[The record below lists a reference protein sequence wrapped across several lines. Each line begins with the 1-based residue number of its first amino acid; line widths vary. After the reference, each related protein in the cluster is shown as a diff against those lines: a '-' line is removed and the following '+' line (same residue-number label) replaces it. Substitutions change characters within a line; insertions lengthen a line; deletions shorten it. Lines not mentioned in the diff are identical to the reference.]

1 MGELDQQL
9 EIVRRGYDPHQV
21 QRLVGSLAGE
31 LKALAVENAALREQ
45 LAAAE
50 ARPAEPPSHSLTAGD
65 DATAARSR
73 ETADVL
79 DAARL
84 NVARVMERATK
95 EAAELLAAAEHEA
108 QEKAAQQSTAAL
120 AAAEAHAKEMLD
132 GAEAE
137 LAQVTALLEPGG
149 DLCELAELTA
159 LRETLRTQFSDTR
172 AQLAAIEATMD
183 SAAAAELQDAHG

>member
-50 ARPAEPPSHSLTAGD
+50 ARPAEPPSH
-65 DATAARSR
+65 
-73 ETADVL
+73 
-79 DAARL
+79 
-84 NVARVMERATK
+84 
-95 EAAELLAAAEHEA
+95 EA

-137 LAQVTALLEPGG
+137 LAQVTARLEQGRA
-149 DLCELAELTA
+149 ELAELTA

-183 SAAAAELQDAHG
+183 SAAAAELQDVHG

>member
-1 MGELDQQL
+1 MQ
-9 EIVRRGYDPHQV
+9 
-21 QRLVGSLAGE
+21 
-31 LKALAVENAALREQ
+31 
-45 LAAAE
+45 AE

-84 NVARVMERATK
+84 NVALVMERATK

-137 LAQVTALLEPGG
+137 LAQVTARLEHGQA
-149 DLCELAELTA
+149 ELAELTA

-172 AQLAAIEATMD
+172 ATRRDRGDDGLRSRGRAARRSWVT
-183 SAAAAELQDAHG
+183 AAARAPEPSN

>member
-21 QRLVGSLAGE
+21 QRLVGSLAGG
-31 LKALAVENAALREQ
+31 LAV
-45 LAAAE
+45 LAVI
-50 ARPAEPPSHSLTAGD
+50 EPPSPSLTAGD

-137 LAQVTALLEPGG
+137 LAQVTARLEQGRA
-149 DLCELAELTA
+149 ELAELTA

>member
-31 LKALAVENAALREQ
+31 LKALASENAGLREQ

-84 NVARVMERATK
+84 NVC
-95 EAAELLAAAEHEA
+95 LLYT
-108 QEKAAQQSTAAL
+108 SPSPR
-120 AAAEAHAKEMLD
+120 D
-132 GAEAE
+132 
-137 LAQVTALLEPGG
+137 
-149 DLCELAELTA
+149 
-159 LRETLRTQFSDTR
+159 RTR
-172 AQLAAIEATMD
+172 ARMPS
-183 SAAAAELQDAHG
+183 SA

>member
-137 LAQVTALLEPGG
+137 LA
-149 DLCELAELTA
+149 ELTA

-183 SAAAAELQDAHG
+183 SAAAAELQDVHG